1 VSAQNE
7 ILDPKDLKD
16 LEAQLAA
23 YAQRKHLSPATSDR
37 WQAWQVGDRAAL
49 LTCAEELQLGE
60 NQLKDF
66 LDWLEEIALRD
77 ETAIQ
82 AVLGQREIRTA
93 LTTRGS
99 RNDKLK
105 AVKTA
110 LRKMRYPRL
119 TQLEASARAAVKAL
133 DLGRSVQILFPPA
146 FEGDEITVTF
156 HARNTQELQERLS
169 RLQQRVDDGSFQR
182 MFDVLDEV

>member
-1 VSAQNE
+1 MSAQNE
-7 ILDPKDLKD
+7 IPAPKD
-16 LEAQLAA
+16 LEAQLTA
-23 YAQRKHLSPATSDR
+23 YAQRKRLSATTLSR
-37 WQAWQVGDRAAL
+37 WQAWPTEDQAAL
-49 LTCAEELQLGE
+49 LTCVQELQLGE

-77 ETAIQ
+77 VMAIQ
-82 AVLGQREIRTA
+82 AVLGQRGIRNA
-93 LTTRGS
+93 LALRGS

-105 AVKTA
+105 AVKIA

-133 DLGRSVQILFPPA
+133 DLDRGVQISFPPA

-156 HARNTQELQERLS
+156 HARNTQELEERLV
-169 RLQQRVDDGSFQR
+169 RLQQRVTDGGFQR

>member
-1 VSAQNE
+1 MSRLNE
-7 ILDPKDLKD
+7 LRD
-16 LEAQLAA
+16 QLAA
-23 YAQRKHLSPATSDR
+23 YAQRKHLSLATSDR
-37 WQAWQVGDRAAL
+37 WQAWQAEDQAAL
-49 LTCAEELQLGE
+49 LSCAQELQLGE

-82 AVLGQREIRTA
+82 AVLGQMEIRNA
-93 LTTRGS
+93 LATQGS

-133 DLGRSVQILFPPA
+133 DLGRSVQISLPPA

-169 RLQQRVDDGSFQR
+169 RLQQRVDDGGFQR

>member
-1 VSAQNE
+1 MSRLNE
-7 ILDPKDLKD
+7 LRD
-16 LEAQLAA
+16 QLAA

-37 WQAWQVGDRAAL
+37 WQAWLAEDQAAL
-49 LTCAEELQLGE
+49 LICAQELQLGE

-77 ETAIQ
+77 VMAIRV
-82 AVLGQREIRTA
+82 VLGQRGIRNA
-93 LTTRGS
+93 LAVQGS

-119 TQLEASARAAVKAL
+119 TQLEASARTAVKAL
-133 DLGRSVQILFPPA
+133 DLGRGVQISFPHA

-156 HARNTQELQERLS
+156 HARNTQELEERLV
-169 RLQQRVDDGSFQR
+169 RLQQRVTDGGFQR

>member
-1 VSAQNE
+1 MSRLNE
-7 ILDPKDLKD
+7 LRD
-16 LEAQLAA
+16 QLAA
-23 YAQRKHLSPATSDR
+23 YAQRKHLSPAICDR
-37 WQAWQVGDRAAL
+37 WQAWQAEDQAAL
-49 LTCAEELQLGE
+49 LAYAEELQLGE

-82 AVLGQREIRTA
+82 AVLGQIEIRSA
-93 LTTRGS
+93 LASPGS
-99 RNDKLK
+99 RHDKLK

-119 TQLEASARAAVKAL
+119 TQLEASARAAVQAL
-133 DLGRSVQILFPPA
+133 DLGRSVQISFPPA

-156 HARNTQELQERLS
+156 RARNTSELQERLS
-169 RLQQRVDDGSFQR
+169 RLQQRVDDGGFQH

>member
-1 VSAQNE
+1 MSAQNE
-7 ILDPKDLKD
+7 ISDPKDLK
-16 LEAQLAA
+16 AQLAA
-23 YAQRKHLSPATSDR
+23 YAQRKHLSSATRDR
-37 WQAWQVGDRAAL
+37 WQAWQEEDQAAL
-49 LTCAEELQLGE
+49 LSCAQELQLGE

-82 AVLGQREIRTA
+82 AALEQREIRTA
-93 LTTRGS
+93 LAAQGS

-110 LRKMRYPRL
+110 LRKLRYPRL
-119 TQLEASARAAVKAL
+119 TQLETSARDALKAL
-133 DLGRSVQILFPPA
+133 DLGRSVQISFPPA

-156 HARNTQELQERLS
+156 HARNTPELQERLS
-169 RLQQRVDDGSFQR
+169 QLQQRVDDGGFQR

>member
-7 ILDPKDLKD
+7 ISDPKDF
-16 LEAQLAA
+16 EAQLAA
-23 YAQRKHLSPATSDR
+23 YAQRKRLSATTLSR
-37 WQAWQVGDRAAL
+37 WQVWPTEDQAAL
-49 LTCAEELQLGE
+49 LTCAQELQLGE

-77 ETAIQ
+77 VMAIQ
-82 AVLGQREIRTA
+82 AVLGQRVIRNA
-93 LTTRGS
+93 LAIQGS

-133 DLGRSVQILFPPA
+133 DLGRGVEISFQPA

-156 HARNTQELQERLS
+156 NARNTQELAERLV
-169 RLQQRVDDGSFQR
+169 RLQQRVTDGGFQR

>member
-1 VSAQNE
+1 MSAQSE
-7 ILDPKDLKD
+7 IPGPLD

-23 YAQRKHLSPATSDR
+23 YARRKRLNATTLRR
-37 WQAWQVGDRAAL
+37 WQAWPTEDQAAL
-49 LTCAEELQLGE
+49 LTCAQELQLGE
-60 NQLKDF
+60 NHLKDF

-82 AVLGQREIRTA
+82 AVLEQSAILNA
-93 LTTRGS
+93 LAAQGS

-119 TQLEASARAAVKAL
+119 TQLETSARDALKAL
-133 DLGRSVQILFPPA
+133 DLGRSVQISFPPA

-156 HARNTQELQERLS
+156 HARNTPELQERLS
-169 RLQQRVDDGSFQR
+169 RLQQRVDDGGFQR